1 VSKWIAAVVRGG
13 GSADRVSEHA
23 VREQRLD
30 GIRDAV
36 ERFTYTLGLLIAGHD
51 APEDSTD
58 HGLTSRL
65 QRELRPFLD
74 AGDAMR
80 PDFGAFGDL
89 RIEGELLQSHRPV
102 LATLEFDDRCARE
115 TVQGRLIPAR
125 GRRLRVTMH
134 VALDPVRIIDCSV
147 SEVLDRRG

>member
-1 VSKWIAAVVRGG
+1 MSKWIAGVMRGG
-13 GSADRVSEHA
+13 ESRERVSEHA

-36 ERFTYTLGLLIAGHD
+36 EQFTYTLGLLISGHD
-51 APEDSTD
+51 APEESTD
-58 HGLTSRL
+58 HGLTARL
-65 QRELRPFLD
+65 QCELRPFLD
-74 AGDAMR
+74 GGDAMR

-89 RIEGELLQSHRPV
+89 RIEGELLQASRPV

-134 VALDPVRIIDCSV
+134 VALDPVCIIDYAV

>member
-1 VSKWIAAVVRGG
+1 MMRWIAAVTRDG
-13 GSADRVSEHA
+13 GSPNRLSEHA

-36 ERFTYTLGLLIAGHD
+36 EQFTYTLGLLIAGHD
-51 APEDSTD
+51 APEDSID
-58 HGLTSRL
+58 HRLTRRL

-89 RIEGELLQSHRPV
+89 RIEGELLQVSRPV

-115 TVQGRLIPAR
+115 TVRGRVIPAR

-134 VALDPVRIIDCSV
+134 VALDPVRVIDCAV
-147 SEVLDRRG
+147 SEVTDRHG

>member
-1 VSKWIAAVVRGG
+1 MSRWIAALMRGG
-13 GSADRVSEHA
+13 GSPDRLNEHA

-36 ERFTYTLGLLIAGHD
+36 EHFTYTLGLLIAGHD
-51 APEDSTD
+51 PEDSTD
-58 HGLTSRL
+58 DGLTGQL

-89 RIEGELLQSHRPV
+89 RIEGELLQVSTPV

-115 TVQGRLIPAR
+115 TVQGRVIPGR

-134 VALDPVRIIDCSV
+134 VTVEPVRIIDCAV
-147 SEVLDRRG
+147 SEVPDRRG